1 MLKIAVEGQYVKAE
15 GALRPSEH
23 KPGFYPSKLNL
34 QVQSVPSM
42 QQRRDYKHDL
52 LMSPEPLF
60 TLCIYM
66 YKLLMSIVYRS
77 HTKIS

>member
-1 MLKIAVEGQYVKAE
+1 MIAVEGQYVKAE

-23 KPGFYPSKLNL
+23 KPGFFSDKLNL
-34 QVQSVPSM
+34 QVQSVLSK

-52 LMSPEPLF
+52 LMLPEPLF
-60 TLCIYM
+60 TLCICIYM
-66 YKLLMSIVYRS
+66 YKLLMSMVYRS